1 MVELESYPDL
11 SVFQGSPVFLGG
23 PSCAGLPVIDPPTST
38 PRGLAAQAFLTRVR
52 RMTRHP
58 CIMRKHQ
65 LDLEGWAR
73 WWASAGRC
81 HLCSEVLLLGS
92 DTPMGMDVV
101 SWMDGCLC
109 SGDWYPSQHPRSHRS
124 ASVPCLGCPHHPTP
138 TPRHWLLL
146 TFLDT
151 K

>member
-1 MVELESYPDL
+1 
-11 SVFQGSPVFLGG
+11 
-23 PSCAGLPVIDPPTST
+23 
-38 PRGLAAQAFLTRVR
+38 
-52 RMTRHP
+52 MTRHP

-138 TPRHWLLL
+138 TPPPPLAFVDFFGHQITQNLSTGNCIYQRSLILERSPSL
-146 TFLDT
+146 YGSVELNPLQVPYTEEI
-151 K
+151 